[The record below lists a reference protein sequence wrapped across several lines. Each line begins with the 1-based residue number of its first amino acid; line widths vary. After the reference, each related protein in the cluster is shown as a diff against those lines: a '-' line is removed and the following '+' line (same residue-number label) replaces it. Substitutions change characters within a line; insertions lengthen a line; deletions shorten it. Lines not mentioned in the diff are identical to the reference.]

1 MNLVQWS
8 PFREMEDFFDRYR
21 RLAAPSADDSTL
33 DLLGANIEWR
43 PVADITENKKA
54 YVIKADLPEVKKKD
68 IVLEVDG
75 GYLTISGERRSEQKT
90 DEDKHH
96 RVETFYG
103 KFSRS
108 FRIPDDVEESK
119 ISADCADG
127 VLRVT
132 LPKAKKPAA
141 TPKRIDVQ

>member
-21 RLAAPSADDSTL
+21 RLAAPNADDSTL
-33 DLLGANIEWR
+33 DLLGGSVEWR

-68 IVLEVDG
+68 ILLEVDG
-75 GYLTISGERRSEQKT
+75 GYLTISGERRSEQQS
-90 DEDKHH
+90 DADKHH

-103 KFSRS
+103 KFSRG
-108 FRIPDDVEESK
+108 FRIPDDVDVSK
-119 ISADCADG
+119 ISADCGDG

-132 LPKAKKPAA
+132 LPKAKKQAA
-141 TPKRIDVQ
+141 APKRIDVK